1 MKMKEL
7 EIKGAWLATSP
18 VYKDDRGFFREWF
31 KANTVRSPATDDF
44 EVMQANLS
52 VSQKGVIRGIH
63 YSLVLEG
70 QSKWIT
76 CVAGS
81 IWDVIVDIRPTS
93 PTYKKWICVDLN
105 ADSGDSI
112 LISAGLGHAFMALE
126 DNSTVSYLLSSPYSP
141 SDEYEISPLDPELG
155 IKWPAKN
162 PVLSSKDS
170 AAKTLRQMQDSG
182 KLPI

>member
-63 YSLVLEG
+63 YSLVLGG

-93 PTYKKWICVDLN
+93 LTYKKWICVDLN
-105 ADSGDSI
+105 AESGDSI

-182 KLPI
+182 KLTS

>member
-1 MKMKEL
+1 MKEL
-7 EIKGAWLATSP
+7 EIKGAWLANSP
-18 VYKDDRGFFREWF
+18 IYRDDRGLFREWF
-31 KANTVRSPATDDF
+31 KATTLTSPASDDF
-44 EVMQANLS
+44 AVMQANIS

-93 PTYKKWICVDLN
+93 PTFKKWVSVDLN

-112 LISAGLGHAFMALE
+112 LISFVISLSVDRQILSPVALQ
-126 DNSTVSYLLSSPYSP
+126 SHTS
-141 SDEYEISPLDPELG
+141 
-155 IKWPAKN
+155 
-162 PVLSSKDS
+162 
-170 AAKTLRQMQDSG
+170 
-182 KLPI
+182 

>member
-7 EIKGAWLATSP
+7 EIRGAWLATSP
-18 VYKDDRGFFREWF
+18 IHRDDRGLFREWF
-31 KANTVRSPATDDF
+31 KAPTLKNPTVEEF

-93 PTYKKWICVDLN
+93 PTYKKWISVDLSAN
-105 ADSGDSI
+105 SGDSI

-126 DNSTVSYLLSSPYSP
+126 DDSIVSYLLSSPYSP
-141 SDEYEISPLDPELG
+141 SEEYAISPLDPELG
-155 IKWPAKN
+155 ISWPTKD

-182 KLPI
+182 KLPS

>member
-18 VYKDDRGFFREWF
+18 IHRDDRGHFREWF
-31 KANTVRSPATDDF
+31 KATTLRNHASDDF

-52 VSQKGVIRGIH
+52 VSQKEVIRGIH
-63 YSLVLEG
+63 YSLVMGG

-93 PTYKKWICVDLN
+93 PTYKKWISVDLN

-126 DNSTVSYLLSSPYSP
+126 DDSIVSYLLSSPYSP
-141 SDEYEISPLDPELG
+141 SDEYEISPLDTELG

-162 PVLSSKDS
+162 PVLSGKDS

-182 KLPI
+182 KLPS

>member
-63 YSLVLEG
+63 YSLVL
-70 QSKWIT
+70 
-76 CVAGS
+76 
-81 IWDVIVDIRPTS
+81 
-93 PTYKKWICVDLN
+93 
-105 ADSGDSI
+105 
-112 LISAGLGHAFMALE
+112 
-126 DNSTVSYLLSSPYSP
+126 
-141 SDEYEISPLDPELG
+141 
-155 IKWPAKN
+155 
-162 PVLSSKDS
+162 
-170 AAKTLRQMQDSG
+170 
-182 KLPI
+182 